1 MFDVTSPKI
10 LTPAALFTLL
20 SPGMLLQLPDR
31 IPGRNAL
38 ANSLRTMTTSNSS
51 VLFHALVFMIV
62 YNVIAR
68 SMGLVLTRADL
79 LVTTGLFI
87 ILSPGLLLT
96 LPPGS
101 KGVVMSGQTSLQSI
115 LAHTVVFALIFAL
128 LRKNFPQYY

>member
-10 LTPAALFTLL
+10 LTPTALFTLL

-38 ANSLRTMTTSNSS
+38 ANSLRTMSTSNSS

-87 ILSPGLLLT
+87 LLSPGLLLT

-101 KGVVMSGQTSLQSI
+101 KGVLMSGQTSLHSI
-115 LAHTVVFALIFAL
+115 LAHTVVFALIFAF